1 MELRQLEA
9 FAAVISTGSVTAAGR
24 LLGRSQPAISR
35 LVQELEHEIGYA
47 LFSRN
52 GPRVTPTEQGF
63 LLYEDVAHALQSL
76 QHIRQRASE
85 IAQGSQ
91 RPLSLLATP
100 ALAAGLV
107 PQALAQMEA
116 EAADSIS
123 HIRVRSASPEQV
135 AHGVLTGA
143 AQMGVSSLPLEH
155 RGLQVHWIGRA
166 ACVAVLPQ
174 GDPLASLEVVP
185 LAALAER
192 RVITM
197 TNPYRLRGRLDDAF
211 AAARPGE
218 QAGQTQFME
227 TNASVN
233 AIAAVRAGLGVS
245 VLEPVTAL
253 GLPLQ
258 GVVVRPLDTEIPF
271 LFGVVTQQ
279 AAPCTPAMDALCQTL
294 IDVAQRLLPGFV
306 LHDAREHAALLEEML
321 PHGLPPASAAHESSE
336 NHE

>member
-35 LVQELEHEIGYA
+35 LVQELEQEIGYA

-91 RPLSLLATP
+91 RPLNLLATP

-123 HIRVRSASPEQV
+123 HIRMRSASPEQV

-174 GDPLASLEVVP
+174 DDPLADLAVVP

-192 RVITM
+192 RLITM

-218 QAGQTQFME
+218 QRGKTQFME

-294 IDVAQRLLPGFV
+294 TDVAQRLLPGFV
-306 LHDAREHAALLEEML
+306 LHDARDHAALLEEML
-321 PHGLPPASAAHESSE
+321 PPGQPPAPAAHESSE